1 MLWLRSCVLGIDH
14 LINKNTRLTIL
25 AHFTSCCQSFRAFL
39 IKSATPEIQDIESKL
54 HVPSVARPEATRA
67 AVRLFRAREELRSEP
82 QTSPLPVNLS
92 QATPPSPLHP
102 YHPITPPTCSRST
115 PPPRRDAIDPNADD
129 FSSHSGVA
137 RSLRAA
143 ALRPAA
149 PAVRPFAP
157 AVQRLASTQ
166 ASQNDGKVH
175 QVIGAVV
182 DGMSIAISA
191 APPPPALRAKGETAN

>member
-1 MLWLRSCVLGIDH
+1 MGGLAPLRRKHCSWSRC
-14 LINKNTRLTIL
+14 NKARAKQASGKAVRFSERASSPDLNRKPLPCL
-25 AHFTSCCQSFRAFL
+25 STSL
-39 IKSATPEIQDIESKL
+39 KL
-54 HVPSVARPEATRA
+54 HLSLLSTHI
-67 AVRLFRAREELRSEP
+67 
-82 QTSPLPVNLS
+82 SPY
-92 QATPPSPLHP
+92 TPPS
-102 YHPITPPTCSRST
+102 CSRST
-115 PPPRRDAIDPNADD
+115 PPPRRDAIDPDADD

-182 DGMSIAISA
+182 DGMSTAPSV
-191 APPPPALRAKGETAN
+191 APPPPPERDATKHTQLTSVRSQVRG